1 MKETFQIYLSS
12 ADAISGSNA
21 PHRCEFDLSAIVP
34 NVVTD
39 RCRVRVSYFDVA
51 VASSAWKT
59 AGVSTIVIR
68 TPNNM
73 TGRSYET
80 TPSSEQGVGK
90 LFVRNSSII
99 GVCST
104 GNADTVTN
112 MNVANSLFVPMG
124 NIFSGVFTVELVD
137 QDRGSLSSD
146 LNSSSKSWSM
156 VLDVEVED
164 TCGCHT

>member
-51 VASSAWKT
+51 VASPAWKT

-68 TPNNM
+68 TPG
-73 TGRSYET
+73 TATPHSFES
-80 TPSSEQGVGK
+80 TPSADQGVGRM
-90 LFVRNSSII
+90 LVQNSQII

-104 GNADTVTN
+104 GNADAVSN
-112 MNVANSLFVPMG
+112 MNVANSQFVPVG
-124 NIFSGVFTVELVD
+124 NIFSGLFTIELLD

-146 LNSSSKSWSM
+146 LNSSSKSWYM
-156 VLDVEVED
+156 VLDVEVDED
-164 TCGCHT
+164 CGCHM